1 MPKTPSMS
9 FWKAAFCALASSRP
23 AALKQVQTELAFTAV
38 AKAEGILVSDEE
50 CEAEYSRLAEL
61 YQMEVERVKA
71 AIPAESLKQ
80 DLALKKASDLVLEK
94 AQVGEAPQ
102 KEDEEKKT
110 KKSAEKQEESGE
122 EKPKRTRKKKAEGS
136 EESEAE

>member
-1 MPKTPSMS
+1 M
-9 FWKAAFCALASSRP
+9 
-23 AALKQVQTELAFTAV
+23 
-38 AKAEGILVSDEE
+38 
-50 CEAEYSRLAEL
+50 EA
-61 YQMEVERVKA
+61 ERVKA